1 MTAVTLKNIPDELYE
16 AIKQAAKSHHRSIN
30 SEIIVNL
37 HQAFLPKQISVAEK
51 LANIRRV
58 RAEIPAKHVTDDI
71 IDAAINEGRL

>member
-1 MTAVTLKNIPDELYE
+1 MTAITLKNIPDELYE

-37 HQAFLPKQISVAEK
+37 NQAFLPKQISVAEK

-58 RAEIPAKHVTDDI
+58 RAEIPTKHVTDDI
-71 IDAAINEGRL
+71 IDTAINEGRL